1 MNLRNLWMNMV
12 TCEVRKM
19 PASIQHESG
28 NLFRVQISGVLRQA
42 ELRDVQAV
50 AVREIARLG
59 MITLLFVLEQ
69 FEGWERDTDWGDLT
83 FYAAHDK
90 DIEKIAIVGEEKWRD
105 HGLAFAGAGIRKAAV
120 RFFAPAENAQARVW
134 LLEVDRPS

>member
-1 MNLRNLWMNMV
+1 
-12 TCEVRKM
+12 M

-28 NLFRVQISGVLRQA
+28 NLFRVRISGVLRQA
-42 ELRDVQAV
+42 ELKDVQAV
-50 AVREIARLG
+50 AAQEIVRVGKIK
-59 MITLLFVLEQ
+59 LLFVLDA
-69 FEGWERDTDWGDLT
+69 FEGWERDADWGDLA

-120 RFFAPAENAQARVW
+120 QFFPPAESARARAW
-134 LLEVDRPS
+134 LLQEDRDASRS

>member
-1 MNLRNLWMNMV
+1 
-12 TCEVRKM
+12 M

-28 NLFRVQISGVLRQA
+28 NLFRVRISGVLRQA
-42 ELRDVQAV
+42 EMKDVQTA
-50 AVREIARLG
+50 AAQEIARLG
-59 MITLLFVLEQ
+59 TIKVLFVLEQ
-69 FEGWERDTDWGDLT
+69 FEGWERDADWGDLA

-120 RFFAPAENAQARVW
+120 QFFTPAESAQARAW
-134 LLEVDRPS
+134 LLAGC